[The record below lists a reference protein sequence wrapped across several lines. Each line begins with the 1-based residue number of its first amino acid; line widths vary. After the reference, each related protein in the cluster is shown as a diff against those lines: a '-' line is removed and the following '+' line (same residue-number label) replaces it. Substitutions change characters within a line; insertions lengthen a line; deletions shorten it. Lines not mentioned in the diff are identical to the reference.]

1 MESYEYC
8 VKNCKIGRGI
18 KLLGLKLSKES
29 NYKMLETRKK
39 WERLC
44 KEAIILRK
52 KGMSYYKISK
62 KLNCGSSSL
71 YKYFKKWVHIQ
82 RT

>member
-1 MESYEYC
+1 
-8 VKNCKIGRGI
+8 
-18 KLLGLKLSKES
+18 
-29 NYKMLETRKK
+29 MLETRKK